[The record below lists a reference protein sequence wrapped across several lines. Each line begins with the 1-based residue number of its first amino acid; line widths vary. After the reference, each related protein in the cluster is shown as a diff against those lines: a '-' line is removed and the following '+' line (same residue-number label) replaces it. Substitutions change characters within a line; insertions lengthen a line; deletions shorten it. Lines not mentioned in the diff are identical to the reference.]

1 MRAARLDQDGQ
12 RNLDQLIIRLQM
24 LNIELQVPFRRGLR
38 DGLPAAALDVKDP
51 TQLSTRLIVAD
62 RAPRV
67 LGGPGPC
74 WTSGH
79 QESMKT

>member
-1 MRAARLDQDGQ
+1 MRAARPDQDGQ
-12 RNLDQLIIRLQM
+12 RNLDQLIIRHQM
-24 LNIELQVPFRRGLR
+24 LNIEVQVPFRRGLR
-38 DGLPAAALDVKDP
+38 DGQPAAALDVKDP
-51 TQLSTRLIVAD
+51 TQLSTRFIVAD

-67 LGGPGPC
+67 LGGPGPY